1 MLGALLIGFFGT
13 GDVAPGYSVDGIF
26 YGGGASLL
34 GKQALAVVSV
44 VAYSFVA
51 TFIIA
56 FAIDK
61 IYKMRL
67 SPDEEQEGMDFV
79 LHGETAYE
87 FTSLGGGSASLL
99 STATTTEEA
108 QA

>member
-1 MLGALLIGFFGT
+1 M
-13 GDVAPGYSVDGIF
+13 
-26 YGGGASLL
+26 
-34 GKQALAVVSV
+34 
-44 VAYSFVA
+44 VAYSFVV

-56 FAIDK
+56 FVIDK

-87 FTSLGGGSASLL
+87 FVSLGGGSASFA
-99 STATTTEEA
+99 STARTTEEG